1 MKTFVQ
7 NFLTGGEEQIEKN
20 LADFYG
26 TSCSVCESCLML
38 CGHEQK
44 MVCHSEHTLLYS
56 SALLHIL
63 SQETKGGSNIKRL
76 FQEIS
81 RDALKRYAIGLLDAQ
96 RMLIRTLL

>member
-1 MKTFVQ
+1 MKTFVH

-20 LADFYG
+20 LADFTVRTHPYSLSQILNLVF
-26 TSCSVCESCLML
+26 TK
-38 CGHEQK
+38 K

-56 SALLHIL
+56 SALLNIL

-81 RDALKRYAIGLLDAQ
+81 RDALKK
-96 RMLIRTLL
+96 